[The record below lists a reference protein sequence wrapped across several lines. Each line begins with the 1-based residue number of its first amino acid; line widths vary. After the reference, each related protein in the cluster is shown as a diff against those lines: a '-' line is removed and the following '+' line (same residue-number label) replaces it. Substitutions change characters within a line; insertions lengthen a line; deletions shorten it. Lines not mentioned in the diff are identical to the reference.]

1 MEDKTVYQ
9 IALEYYGQGGSYN
22 DTVIID
28 DTIGWT
34 AMTINEAVRRYSDR
48 RSDIHFRLNC
58 GGLFIGLEV

>member
-9 IALEYYGQGGSYN
+9 IAQEYYRQGGSYN

-34 AMTINEAVRRYSDR
+34 SMTINEAVRHYGDRY
-48 RSDIHFRLNC
+48 SDIHFRLNC
-58 GGLFIGLEV
+58 GGLFIGLR

>member
-1 MEDKTVYQ
+1 MDKTVYQ
-9 IALEYYGQGGSYN
+9 IALDHYHNGGSYN

-34 AMTINEAVRRYSDR
+34 STTLNEAVRLYGDR
-48 RSDIHFRLNC
+48 NSDIHFRLNS